1 MSQKP
6 VIATMIGDPAG
17 IGPEV
22 VAKAWASGEVHQY
35 SQPVLVGSQAV
46 MQQAVKA
53 CGLSLE
59 VKKVASAADITNN
72 PAVIEIIDS
81 GKFDM
86 ASFVMGQD
94 NTSCGQISADWLDE
108 MDQMALSGEV
118 DATIMAPISSVSM
131 KMAGVL
137 DKVINME
144 PGHSYLFLI
153 SGPLRV
159 MHLTDH
165 LPLREVCDL
174 INADLV
180 TKAITQLNEALK
192 TWGIAKPRIAVAG
205 LNPHASGKEEEQEI
219 KPGVEK
225 AAALGIDVSGPIA
238 PDSVFRHCIDGHY
251 DVVLA
256 MFHDQGHIAIKTWGF
271 SGNCAL
277 IMGPPYLHMSVAHG
291 TAYDLVGTGKADHT
305 MMLEAMKLT
314 GNLAA
319 GNGFFK

>member
-1 MSQKP
+1 M
-6 VIATMIGDPAG
+6 
-17 IGPEV
+17 
-22 VAKAWASGEVHQY
+22 
-35 SQPVLVGSQAV
+35 
-46 MQQAVKA
+46 
-53 CGLSLE
+53 
-59 VKKVASAADITNN
+59 
-72 PAVIEIIDS
+72 
-81 GKFDM
+81 
-86 ASFVMGQD
+86 
-94 NTSCGQISADWLDE
+94 
-108 MDQMALSGEV
+108 
-118 DATIMAPISSVSM
+118 
-131 KMAGVL
+131 
-137 DKVINME
+137 
-144 PGHSYLFLI
+144 
-153 SGPLRV
+153 
-159 MHLTDH
+159 
-165 LPLREVCDL
+165 
-174 INADLV
+174 

-225 AAALGIDVSGPIA
+225 AAAQGIDVTGPIA
-238 PDSVFRHCIDGHY
+238 PDSVFRHCIDGLY

-291 TAYDLVGTGKADHT
+291 TAYDLVGTGTADHT